1 MVDSILHFNDPSF
14 SGGGLFTNGGQIK
27 QAAARAGI
35 TSSDDSGGL
44 FDKFSMSAG
53 EATGVG
59 LDALGT
65 ALQNISSYQAAR
77 RNFKTMWSNARE
89 TFNTL
94 EYNVGV
100 QRRNNAQAFAQN
112 RVAINASGI
121 SSKSFTDVQRSNQIV
136 AEDDIA
142 AMREQVR
149 RSVYSQLSEAA
160 KQKKRAGQAALWG
173 TVGTIAGVSIGAA
186 TGNPFAAV
194 VGANVGGKLG
204 SAAGG
209 E

>member
-1 MVDSILHFNDPSF
+1 MVDS
-14 SGGGLFTNGGQIK
+14 T
-27 QAAARAGI
+27 
-35 TSSDDSGGL
+35 TSSDDSGRTG
-44 FDKFSMSAG
+44 KFKMSAG
-53 EATGVG
+53 ETIGIG

-65 ALQNISSYQAAR
+65 ALQNVSSYQAAR

-121 SSKSFTDVQRSNQIV
+121 SSKSFTDVQRSNRIV
-136 AEDDIA
+136 AEDDVA

-160 KQKKRAGQAALWG
+160 RQKKRAGQAALWG
-173 TVGTIAGVSIGAA
+173 TVGTITGAA
-186 TGNPFAAV
+186 GGALTGNPFIAV

-209 E
+209 

>member
-1 MVDSILHFNDPSF
+1 MVDS
-14 SGGGLFTNGGQIK
+14 T
-27 QAAARAGI
+27 
-35 TSSDDSGGL
+35 TSSDDSARTS
-44 FDKFSMSAG
+44 KFKMSAG
-53 EATGVG
+53 ETVGIG
-59 LDALGT
+59 LDVLGT
-65 ALQNISSYQAAR
+65 TLQTISSYQAAK

-89 TFNTL
+89 TFNTS

-149 RSVYSQLSEAA
+149 RSIYSQLSEAA
-160 KQKKRAGQAALWG
+160 RQKKRAGQAALWG
-173 TVGTIAGVSIGAA
+173 TIGTIAGAGIGAA
-186 TGNPFAAV
+186 TGNPYIATI
-194 VGANVGGKLG
+194 GASIGGKLG

-209 E
+209 Q

>member
-1 MVDSILHFNDPSF
+1 MIDSILHFNDPSF
-14 SGGGLFTNGGQIK
+14 SGGGLFTNGGQIM

-35 TSSDDSGGL
+35 TSSSGDSGGTG
-44 FDKFSMSAG
+44 KFKMSAG
-53 EATGVG
+53 ETVGIG

-65 ALQNISSYQAAR
+65 ALQNVSSYQAAR

-160 KQKKRAGQAALWG
+160 RQKKRARQAALWG
-173 TVGTIAGVSIGAA
+173 TVGTIAGAAGGAL
-186 TGNPFAAV
+186 TGNPFIAV
-194 VGANVGGKLG
+194 VGANIGGKLG

-209 E
+209 

>member
-44 FDKFSMSAG
+44 FDNFSMSAG
-53 EATGVG
+53 EAAGVG

-65 ALQNISSYQAAR
+65 ALQNVSSYQAAR

-160 KQKKRAGQAALWG
+160 RQKKRAGQAALWG
-173 TVGTIAGVSIGAA
+173 TIGTIAGAGIGAA
-186 TGNPFAAV
+186 TGNPYIATI
-194 VGANVGGKLG
+194 GASIGGKLG